1 MTLVKSIE
9 LLQQH
14 VLAVCILIIWT
25 HIAVIDC
32 CFFFLVT
39 MLRSKYYSDNVCIH
53 SEFYLMK
60 RSQGQEQ
67 IQQLPKVMHK

>member
-25 HIAVIDC
+25 HIAVNRK
-32 CFFFLVT
+32 VN
-39 MLRSKYYSDNVCIH
+39 MLRSKYYSDNVLHTLGILFN
-53 SEFYLMK
+53 ET
-60 RSQGQEQ
+60 
-67 IQQLPKVMHK
+67 